1 MRNTCTGSVNT
12 SVWEWQNPT
21 KIVRDSMER
30 EHVPFRRLFSAC
42 FYAQSFHWRWSG
54 EWEKKGDVGK
64 CKRKKT
70 KSIFVCLLSECC
82 NSNGMNHKFG
92 HFSFERQKSFVWFRF
107 RGRRFT
113 RCCKTIRSKNASNVQ
128 SELNWKSKFTK
139 KILQTFREKNSL
151 QNIWIGCNLSTDG
164 SVDFSCGSL
173 LFPSSFP

>member
-1 MRNTCTGSVNT
+1 MGVTKSNENCSRFDGTRARSVSSAFLCVFLCTKFSLT
-12 SVWEWQNPT
+12 L
-21 KIVRDSMER
+21 ER
-30 EHVPFRRLFSAC
+30 QMGKR
-42 FYAQSFHWRWSG
+42 
-54 EWEKKGDVGK
+54 GDVGK